1 MVVVRQEC
9 PDDLRAIRHVNEQAF
24 GSPAEA
30 NLVDAL
36 RAHGK
41 MLLSLVAVID
51 DLVVGHIL
59 FSPVTIESAA
69 GTWPAVGLGP
79 VAVLPARQ
87 RHGIGSLLV
96 TTGLAEC
103 RQAGHAGVVVLG
115 HPTYYPRF
123 GFRPASWYGI
133 DSDYAVPDDV
143 FMALELQ
150 EGAFRGHAG
159 RVKYQPEFSA
169 V

>member
-1 MVVVRQEC
+1 MAVIRQET
-9 PDDLRAIRHVNEQAF
+9 PDDLAAIRQVNEQAF
-24 GSPAEA
+24 GRPAEA

-41 MLLSLVAVID
+41 MLLSLVAVKAER
-51 DLVVGHIL
+51 VVGHIL
-59 FSPVTIESAA
+59 FSPVTIESAE
-69 GTWPAVGLGP
+69 GTLPAVGLGP
-79 VAVLPARQ
+79 VAVLPALQRQ
-87 RHGIGSLLV
+87 GIGSLLV
-96 TTGLAEC
+96 TTGLAAC

-123 GFRPASWYGI
+123 GFRPASRYGI

-143 FMALELQ
+143 FMALELHAGAL
-150 EGAFRGHAG
+150 EGRAG
-159 RVKYQPEFSA
+159 RVKYQPEFQA